1 MTWNGM
7 DNFYFLKLMGKLN

>member
-1 MTWNGM
+1 M